1 MQGTKNASWYIVLH
15 KFHLLLHNWPR
26 ALHVN
31 VWCQYSY
38 PFHTKPSSRMHLRQ
52 GDAWAGLWKA
62 NEGIRAG
69 KGTSALGRANIP
81 QCLIAALLLIL
92 FSAWCSFSNNP
103 DPLKSYPSAN
113 KAIILDFFDE
123 CAPDLLLT
131 HLVDNSLVRVSLVY
145 EVVFI
150 HFHLH
155 KYAHTCMHMNRNLQG
170 FQNASYSWSRYFI
183 RPHK

>member
-1 MQGTKNASWYIVLH
+1 MQGTKNASWYIALR

-31 VWCQYSY
+31 VWCQYSH

-69 KGTSALGRANIP
+69 KGTISFGDSQHSTMPYCCTTAHSFL
-81 QCLIAALLLIL
+81 CL
-92 FSAWCSFSNNP
+92 SFSNNP

-123 CAPDLLLT
+123 GAPDLLPM
-131 HLVDNSLVRVSLVY
+131 HLVDTSLVRVSLMY
-145 EVVFI
+145 AVVFI

-155 KYAHTCMHMNRNLQG
+155 KYAHTCMHINRNLQG
-170 FQNASYSWSRYFI
+170 FQNASHSWSRYFI
-183 RPHK
+183 KPHR